1 MKSMSQFK
9 KIWVMITLFVMNKV
23 VFADSNYIPT
33 SDDQQTDQSTSFTST
48 IMNVFANDVVPVIEL
63 VGSSILIYL
72 AIRTM
77 VGTIQEYREKREMG
91 VIFEGIV
98 VLAILFG
105 IGAAVFYLFTYI
117 TV

>member
-1 MKSMSQFK
+1 MKSLSQFK
-9 KIWVMITLFVMNKV
+9 RMWAIITLFVMNSV
-23 VFADSNYIPT
+23 AFAGSNYIPT

-48 IMNVFANDVVPVIEL
+48 IMNVFANDIVPVIEL
-63 VGSSILIYL
+63 IGSVILIYL

-77 VGTIQEYREKREMG
+77 VSTIQEYRDKKEMG
-91 VIFEGIV
+91 VIFEGIII
-98 VLAILFG
+98 LAILFG